1 MEQDLE
7 SATTG
12 RAPVVTIRYWAAIR
26 AAAGI
31 AEERYE
37 VATLD
42 ALLAAARQ
50 RHADVPRFAS
60 ILAICS
66 LLVDE
71 RPLGNRD
78 PSEVALG
85 DGNVVDALPPFAGGS
100 PPPESK
106 QVRRAASDTAGLDS
120 STL

>member
-1 MEQDLE
+1 VEQDLE

-26 AAAGI
+26 AVAGI

-42 ALLAAARQ
+42 ALLTAARQ

-60 ILAICS
+60 VLGICS
-66 LLVDE
+66 LLVGE
-71 RPLGNRD
+71 QPLGNRNA
-78 PSEVALG
+78 SEVALRDG
-85 DGNVVDALPPFAGGS
+85 DVVDALPPFAGG
-100 PPPESK
+100 
-106 QVRRAASDTAGLDS
+106 
-120 STL
+120 